1 MITGSRCHL
10 RRDPALAAGIDL
22 RFSCAPHAK
31 HHEER
36 RHAQSAPRNP
46 DDQPAEPLVGERIEA
61 PYSSSQVVSRIKDG
75 LLERQASGRLTMLA
89 STVSLEEIRNI
100 PLAYQSSHLREYNT
114 MVKIGG
120 VASLTDNRDSTALL
134 TLLPDEND
142 ARLLT
147 QCQKAGVR
155 VFLTLDEKTILNRAS
170 QVEAVC
176 GVVPQKPSDYFSTT
190 LKST

>member
-1 MITGSRCHL
+1 MPFASPDRVLLDTCVI
-10 RRDPALAAGIDL
+10 
-22 RFSCAPHAK
+22 
-31 HHEER
+31 
-36 RHAQSAPRNP
+36 SAFVN
-46 DDQPAEPLVGERIEA
+46 DEMQPAEAAAFR
-61 PYSSSQVVSRIKDG
+61 G
-75 LLERQASGRLTMLA
+75 LLERQASGCLTMLA

-100 PLAYQSSHLREYNT
+100 PLAYQSSHLREYNA
-114 MVKIGG
+114 MVMIGG

-155 VFLTLDEKTILNRAS
+155 VFLTLDGKTILNRSS

-176 GVVPQKPSDYFSTT
+176 GVVPQKPSDYFSAT